1 MAQCINLLLGQ
12 RHLLLCQIPLLQG
25 IFFEKISLVMT
36 RYYLIMCFFLLFFLF
51 LPCLQ
56 KILLNVA
63 LSHGFCHVLSF
74 GLDFFFSK
82 KECGL
87 NRSCSWLDVVC
98 VILQC
103 QHISP
108 EMFIQKFSC
117 FASNFCILFG
127 SIFNIYLISFSMT
140 PYFQDANLMAN
151 INILLFCSIYEI
163 AFNEYGCIHVY
174 VHIFI

>member
-1 MAQCINLLLGQ
+1 MVFAM
-12 RHLLLCQIPLLQG
+12 
-25 IFFEKISLVMT
+25 F
-36 RYYLIMCFFLLFFLF
+36 Y
-51 LPCLQ
+51 CLD
-56 KILLNVA
+56 LT
-63 LSHGFCHVLSF
+63 
-74 GLDFFFSK
+74 FFSK
-82 KECGL
+82 KKCGL

-140 PYFQDANLMAN
+140 PCFQDANLMAN

-163 AFNEYGCIHVY
+163 AFNEYGFMHVY
-174 VHIFI
+174 VHIFIYSLSQCISFALTCFVSLKLCIE